1 MLFAYAFCFGPQ
13 NRPEI
18 CISADKPDANSFPV
32 PIRNFVETKYA
43 IIRISQQEGLRVRID
58 EEDGGII
65 LEPISPSRLHVTPN
79 QAERAGMTV
88 KLLKVNFAEDG
99 SFVAHYR
106 DESREAQWK
115 IWRPNEFI

>member
-32 PIRNFVETKYA
+32 PIRNFVETKHA
-43 IIRISQQEGLRVRID
+43 IIRISQQEGIRVRLD
-58 EEDGGII
+58 EEDGGIVI
-65 LEPISPSRLHVTPN
+65 EPISPARLHVTPN

-88 KLLKVNFAEDG
+88 KLLKIIFAEDG
-99 SFVAHYR
+99 SFEARYR
-106 DESREAQWK
+106 DESREANWK